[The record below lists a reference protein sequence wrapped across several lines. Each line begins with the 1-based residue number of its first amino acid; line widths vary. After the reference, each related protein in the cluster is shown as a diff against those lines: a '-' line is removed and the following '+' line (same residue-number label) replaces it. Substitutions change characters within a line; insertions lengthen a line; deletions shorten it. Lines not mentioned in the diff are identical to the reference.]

1 MKPFI
6 DATDIARRAAG
17 AVGRLLIYDKGQVLV
32 RARRTRSV
40 EDTDRKDEE
49 SDPGR
54 SRVPIKPVKAAGATL
69 DNVEQVASP
78 SSRRGYAFWKR
89 NAFNRLNTIQSLG
102 IMAVCMFPTGRL
114 LNIASLDDNRAD
126 EGVVEPSPFCLL
138 KSTTTVMANR
148 GLQAIDRQPTPSV
161 STN

>member
-54 SRVPIKPVKAAGATL
+54 SRVPIKPVKAAGG
-69 DNVEQVASP
+69 N
-78 SSRRGYAFWKR
+78 RRRWTR
-89 NAFNRLNTIQSLG
+89 
-102 IMAVCMFPTGRL
+102 
-114 LNIASLDDNRAD
+114 
-126 EGVVEPSPFCLL
+126 
-138 KSTTTVMANR
+138 TT
-148 GLQAIDRQPTPSV
+148 
-161 STN
+161 

>member
-1 MKPFI
+1 MLKLTSN
-6 DATDIARRAAG
+6 AGQCRAG
-17 AVGRLLIYDKGQVLV
+17 GKSKQQTRLC
-32 RARRTRSV
+32 
-40 EDTDRKDEE
+40 
-49 SDPGR
+49 
-54 SRVPIKPVKAAGATL
+54 
-69 DNVEQVASP
+69 
-78 SSRRGYAFWKR
+78 R